1 MGILGSPH
9 YEAAMQGQ
17 GAACSSW
24 WLLGT
29 PITCSSWRPPGAR
42 SLGSPLKPRAARYLQ
57 CLGAW
62 GSPPPLAWNWVG
74 VSLTPQHLGA
84 AGVTPPAGVA
94 GSLRLPCHFM
104 PGLQFSC
111 CNAHRG
117 WEVRVFPATASR
129 ELVPQPAAAG
139 SLGVPLLP
147 VVAGSSGA
155 LQMLRGCPATP
166 CASGRCG
173 LCSSQPSEAEVTDSV
188 TKSET

>member
-1 MGILGSPH
+1 MVVVGYPYHLQLLASPRCQELGFPT
-9 YEAAMQGQ
+9 EAQGCPLPAVS
-17 GAACSSW
+17 G
-24 WLLGT
+24 
-29 PITCSSWRPPGAR
+29 
-42 SLGSPLKPRAARYLQ
+42 SLGFPSTPSLK
-57 CLGAW
+57 LG
-62 GSPPPLAWNWVG
+62 GGFPHP
-74 VSLTPQHLGA
+74 PQHLGT

-94 GSLRLPCHFM
+94 GSLGLPCHFM

-129 ELVPQPAAAG
+129 ELVPQPTAAG

-155 LQMLRGCPATP
+155 LQMLRGYPATP